1 MRTDILLSSC
11 DRKKL
16 DALENPKVWDVVR
29 QAINLMKPD
38 EVLVF
43 DDSSEDVAR
52 VRQLAIDCGEEEKLA
67 IAGHT
72 IHYDGYHDQAR
83 DKPHTATLLPAG
95 QTLSRG
101 LNVVERESGLEEI
114 FGFMGGAMQG
124 KTMIVRFFCLGPT
137 NSRFSIR
144 ALQITD
150 SFYVAHSEDILYRQ
164 GYSEFMR
171 LEDKDD
177 FFYFWHSAG
186 ELSER
191 NTTVHVDQR
200 RIYIDPQENRV
211 LSVNNQYAGNSLA
224 CKKLALRLAINQANR
239 EDWLA
244 EHMFISA
251 FYSLEGDRKTYFSG
265 AYPSGCGKTS
275 TAMLP
280 GATIVGDDIAYL
292 RAGENGH
299 MRGVNIERGLFGII
313 RDVNQQDDP
322 LIYKAL
328 AEPKELIFS
337 NVLIKDGKP
346 YWLGMG
352 DGVDVPNEGYNHSGH
367 WQRGKTDEDGDEI
380 PLSHPNARYTLRI
393 NALENADE
401 NLNNPDGVPIEGI
414 FYGGRDS
421 DTSVPV
427 AESLSWEHGV
437 FVGATIESETTSATL
452 GAVGQRKSS
461 PMANM
466 DFIIVPLSLYLRNH
480 LKFGRDLEHCPKVF
494 ATNYFLKGEDGRY
507 LNEITDKRAW
517 VLWAEGRIHG
527 DYDAIATPI
536 GYLPEYKD
544 LKTIFDQAFDDRF
557 YSREEYEEQFSIR
570 VEKYLQKLDRM
581 EELYSSEENLADAFW
596 QILTSQREGLE
607 ALRDEFSQ
615 DVISPFAWA

>member
-1 MRTDILLSSC
+1 
-11 DRKKL
+11 
-16 DALENPKVWDVVR
+16 
-29 QAINLMKPD
+29 
-38 EVLVF
+38 
-43 DDSSEDVAR
+43 
-52 VRQLAIDCGEEEKLA
+52 
-67 IAGHT
+67 
-72 IHYDGYHDQAR
+72 
-83 DKPHTATLLPAG
+83 
-95 QTLSRG
+95 
-101 LNVVERESGLEEI
+101 LNVVEREAGLKEI
-114 FGFMGGAMQG
+114 FGFMDGAMQE

-137 NSRFSIR
+137 NSHFSIR

-164 GYSEFMR
+164 GYREFMR

-177 FFYFWHSAG
+177 FYYFWHSAG

-191 NTTVHVDQR
+191 NTTVNVDQR

-224 CKKLALRLAINQANR
+224 CKKLALRLAIHQANR

-251 FYSLEGDRKTYFSG
+251 FYSLDGDRKTYFSG

-292 RAGENGH
+292 RAGENGY

-313 RDVNQQDDP
+313 RDVNEQDDP

-328 AEPKELIFS
+328 TEPKELIFS
-337 NVLIKDGKP
+337 NVLVKDGKP

-352 DGVDVPNEGYNHSGH
+352 DDVDVPAEGYNHSGH
-367 WQRGKTDEDGDEI
+367 WYRGKTDENGNEI
-380 PLSHPNARYTLRI
+380 PLAHPNARYTLRI
-393 NALENADE
+393 DALDNADE

-452 GAVGQRKSS
+452 GAVGRRKSS

-466 DFIIVPLSLYLRNH
+466 DFIIVPLSLYLSNH
-480 LKFGRDLEHCPKVF
+480 LEIGRDLKHCPKVF

-507 LNEITDKRAW
+507 LNEIMDKRAW
-517 VLWAEGRIHG
+517 VLWAEGRING
-527 DYDAIATPI
+527 DYDAIPSPI
-536 GYLPEYKD
+536 GYLPTYED
-544 LKTIFDQAFDDRF
+544 LKMIFDQAFDDRS
-557 YSREEYEEQFSIR
+557 YSRQEYEQQFSIR

-581 EELYSSEENLADAFW
+581 EKLYSSEENMPDAFW
-596 QILTSQREGLE
+596 HVLASQREGLE
-607 ALRDEFSQ
+607 ALRDEFGQ
-615 DVISPFAWA
+615 DVISPFALA